1 MQYRRAEEVFT
12 SQANT
17 GDETAATI
25 AALEVLQVPD
35 PNQNQDGGN

>member
-1 MQYRRAEEVFT
+1 MQYRRAEEVFM

-25 AALEVLQVPD
+25 AALQVLQVPD
-35 PNQNQDGGN
+35 LNQNQDAGN